1 LRSLQNGL
9 IYLKLAAAKLERF
22 DRMWKLGD
30 ATRSSNLQDYLGAGV
45 LFAAIAIVGALQA
58 QTLAVVPIS
67 NLQVCGLSQRNTPD
81 KTCIVD
87 GDTLWLNG
95 VNLRLRDVDT
105 PEPRTNICGGRVET
119 ELAQKATSRLQEL
132 LNSSAWAIE
141 TFENEPSGKR
151 LLATIRIDGQD
162 VGDILIAE
170 GLARRWPDGDEF
182 WCP

>member
-1 LRSLQNGL
+1 M
-9 IYLKLAAAKLERF
+9 AAAKHERF
-22 DRMWKLGD
+22 SRMWRLGD
-30 ATRSSNLQDYLGAGV
+30 ETPSSNYRSYLGVGV
-45 LFAAIAIVGALQA
+45 LLTAIAIVGACEA
-58 QTLAVVPIS
+58 QTIAVVPVS
-67 NLQVCGLSQRNTPD
+67 DLQICGLSQRNTSD

-105 PEPRTNICGGRVET
+105 PEPRTNICGGRIET
-119 ELAQKATSRLQEL
+119 ELAQTATSRLQEL
-132 LNSSAWAIE
+132 LNSSIWDIE
-141 TFENEPSGKR
+141 TFENEPNGER
-151 LLATIRIDGQD
+151 LLATIRINGQD